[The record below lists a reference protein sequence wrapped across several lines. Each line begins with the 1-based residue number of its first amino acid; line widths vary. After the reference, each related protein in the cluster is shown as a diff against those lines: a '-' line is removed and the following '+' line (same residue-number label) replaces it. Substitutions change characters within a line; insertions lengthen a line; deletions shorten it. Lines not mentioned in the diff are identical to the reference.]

1 MSYMTTTQ
9 ASISLCSIL
18 FAYLAPH
25 NALAFATG
33 GSSAIH
39 KIPIIQE
46 KSPEA
51 EIELPDLQLLFDRV
65 CVASPLARLV
75 MEGDYSTAGKC
86 VGFDAID
93 EAQQNPEL
101 KWRKVEANK
110 RKTVH
115 RIDKADRFQNLK
127 TPLLRFRSSI
137 KGPCIGERFSHMI
150 VVSSDAYLL
159 ISVFYIQSHGQ
170 IIIIS
175 QPIFMQDLE
184 EREKWDDQ
192 VANVNE
198 MYPIQ
203 DLGTI
208 NSILGNHSKYGTCT
222 RLGVGYTLTKQ
233 GILSPREQLTLSGMQ
248 QYPNGATILWGTE
261 MEEHHNHLL
270 PEGRSRHTRAKS
282 HLFAVTLVPTGPDS
296 FDVEYLLQMDVGGGI
311 PNFLTT
317 PALTDAVKKLFE
329 HAKIYFEGGD
339 GSELDMYLKSQQEEV
354 ECSEIEILSGGST
367 EDDYSLDA
375 GIDLNEEH
383 SNHDAVNDIKS
394 LLFTP

>member
-1 MSYMTTTQ
+1 MTTTQ

-18 FAYLAPH
+18 FAYLAPD

-93 EAQQNPEL
+93 EAQQKPEL

-150 VVSSDAYLL
+150 V
-159 ISVFYIQSHGQ
+159 
-170 IIIIS
+170 
-175 QPIFMQDLE
+175 DLE

-282 HLFAVTLVPTGPDS
+282 HLFAVTLAPTGPDS

-375 GIDLNEEH
+375 GIDLSEEH
-383 SNHDAVNDIKS
+383 SSHDVVNVIKS